1 MVQWTRHDAPRDGV
15 THAGAQVAQAF
26 GLQLEQTL
34 VARKAYIEHTLGAI
48 ETETRTLTACNE
60 ECGDFALT
68 EENFTRFFP
77 EVVTEI
83 VGREFPRH
91 RSEVGRNVIAQAGC
105 GLFCVECLE
114 FLPVLA
120 QNIAFQIC
128 AGITRQGFQMLG
140 QFLLT
145 CGVQSF
151 DNIHAM

>member
-1 MVQWTRHDAPRDGV
+1 MIQGACHDAPRDGV
-15 THAGAQVAQAF
+15 THAGAQIAQAF

-34 VARKAYIEHTLGAI
+34 VARKADVIHALRTV
-48 ETETRTLTACNE
+48 ETEARTLTACHE
-60 ECGDFALT
+60 ECSNLALT

-91 RSEVGRNVIAQAGC
+91 RSKVGRNVIAQAGC
-105 GLFCVECLE
+105 GLFGMQSLE

-128 AGITRQGFQMLG
+128 AGITRQRFQMLG